1 MRLKPKILTLL
12 IPLLLL
18 PLLGIAWIAYVEL
31 RAQAEEK
38 IAQAQVI
45 QLEQLR
51 WNSVSLMNNAVAN
64 LELFSN
70 STQIQDYL
78 LNENERDRYQLL
90 QPSLLR
96 LLGSFQIAYP
106 SYYEIRVILPDG
118 YEDTRSVLSGQAN
131 STEDES
137 STDFFKALAADEDG
151 VLLRF
156 QVNPDDGKFVLYAG
170 KVIRLRN
177 MDEDPLVSKPKLRGY
192 LVLTINTAD
201 LSNQI
206 AERNAG
212 DGGQLFAVDGNGVI
226 RIHSEQSNLGDALQS
241 DLFDKLS
248 GTDEAGTEYVG
259 MLKGQVAHYRA
270 VKIDAGLLFV
280 SAYPESVFTEG
291 SRHLAKLVLGIVLLA
306 VFVMVASSYW
316 FMNVMFVRPVQK
328 LRAATR
334 QISEGNL
341 RVNLK
346 ADSMDEIGDLAR
358 AFLDMGES
366 LHASQE
372 QIRFHAFHDNLTG
385 LPNRF
390 MFRESLEQ
398 AFVHAANY
406 GEKLGVLFADVD
418 GFKRINDTL
427 GHHAGDEL
435 LKHISERIRSVLR
448 QKDILGAAAELSA
461 EVNVVSRIGGD
472 EFVIL
477 VSQLTHAV
485 ETSKIAQRI
494 VSAISKPFNV
504 ADQEVFI
511 GVSIGIAL
519 YPGDADTAED
529 LLKNADIAMFH
540 AKAAGKNNFQFYS
553 KLMSAVATNTLS
565 LEASLHKAMERDELF
580 MVYQPKIDLRDGR
593 TVGVEA
599 LLRWNHPEQGLI
611 PPSTFIP
618 IAEEVGMINK
628 IGEWVLMSVC
638 KQLREWDG
646 TPAAGL
652 IAAVNISSQ
661 QLANQHFS
669 ARVQEIIHESQA
681 SVERL
686 EFEITETAVMQMG
699 GHIDAVFLMIR
710 ELGIAISLD
719 DFGTGY
725 SSLSHLRRFPIDYVK
740 IDRSFVDD
748 STSNADDQAIVSAII
763 LMAQSLGLQ
772 VVAEGVETV
781 EQADLLRAKGCEF
794 AQGYYFGRPMSAEA
808 IMERMT
814 KQSVSDLR
822 TGAHSVRSISHYNA

>member
-1 MRLKPKILTLL
+1 
-12 IPLLLL
+12 
-18 PLLGIAWIAYVEL
+18 
-31 RAQAEEK
+31 
-38 IAQAQVI
+38 
-45 QLEQLR
+45 
-51 WNSVSLMNNAVAN
+51 
-64 LELFSN
+64 
-70 STQIQDYL
+70 
-78 LNENERDRYQLL
+78 
-90 QPSLLR
+90 
-96 LLGSFQIAYP
+96 
-106 SYYEIRVILPDG
+106 
-118 YEDTRSVLSGQAN
+118 
-131 STEDES
+131 
-137 STDFFKALAADEDG
+137 
-151 VLLRF
+151 
-156 QVNPDDGKFVLYAG
+156 
-170 KVIRLRN
+170 
-177 MDEDPLVSKPKLRGY
+177 
-192 LVLTINTAD
+192 
-201 LSNQI
+201 
-206 AERNAG
+206 
-212 DGGQLFAVDGNGVI
+212 
-226 RIHSEQSNLGDALQS
+226 
-241 DLFDKLS
+241 
-248 GTDEAGTEYVG
+248 
-259 MLKGQVAHYRA
+259 
-270 VKIDAGLLFV
+270 
-280 SAYPESVFTEG
+280 
-291 SRHLAKLVLGIVLLA
+291 
-306 VFVMVASSYW
+306 MVASSYW

-346 ADSMDEIGDLAR
+346 ADTMDEIGDLAR